1 MLRTTIYTE
10 DTGRNVI
17 TQILN
22 QYFSGYTLV
31 ECTGYWKGTT
41 ELALMIIL
49 IHESQDLDNVRKAI
63 HEIKFFN
70 EQESV
75 MSITEEVTLFEDR
88 GIYE

>member
-31 ECTGYWKGTT
+31 ECTGYWKGQS

-49 IHESQDLDNVRKAI
+49 IHTPEERDNVKKAI
-63 HEIKFFN
+63 QEIKFFN

-75 MSITEEVTLFEDR
+75 MSITEEINLFEAKGD
-88 GIYE
+88 I